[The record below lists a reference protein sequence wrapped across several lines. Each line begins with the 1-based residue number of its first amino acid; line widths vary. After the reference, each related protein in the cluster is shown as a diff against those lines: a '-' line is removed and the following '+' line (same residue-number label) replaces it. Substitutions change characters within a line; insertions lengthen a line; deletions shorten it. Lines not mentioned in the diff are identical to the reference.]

1 MGWEFRKAGAAFPYF
16 LFLVSYSL
24 FQCAFAP
31 LRALR
36 ETKKIQ
42 WVGDF
47 QKAGAAFPYFLF
59 LVSYSLFLCAFAP
72 LRALRETKKVLAVVI
87 SRLPMLVFSPIIKE
101 I

>member
-1 MGWEFRKAGAAFPYF
+1 MGWDFQKVGAAFPYF

-36 ETKKIQ
+36 ETKKVQ

-47 QKAGAAFPYFLF
+47 EKLELHFLISYF
-59 LVSYSLFLCAFAP
+59 
-72 LRALRETKKVLAVVI
+72 
-87 SRLPMLVFSPIIKE
+87 
-101 I
+101 